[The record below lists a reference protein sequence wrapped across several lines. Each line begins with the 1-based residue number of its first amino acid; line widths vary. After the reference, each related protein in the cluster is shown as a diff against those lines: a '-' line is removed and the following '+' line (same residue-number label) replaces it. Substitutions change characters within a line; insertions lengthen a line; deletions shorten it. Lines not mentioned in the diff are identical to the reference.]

1 MFGWTFKI
9 KAGNLNYFSSFK
21 TVFKKREKKSVYMV
35 YVFLSIIHQISSE
48 PALVYKVQMVTAT
61 FLHAVLT
68 CFWTKL

>member
-21 TVFKKREKKSVYMV
+21 TVFKKV
-35 YVFLSIIHQISSE
+35 QIV
-48 PALVYKVQMVTAT
+48 AAT